1 MRYEIPQFIDVEDKL
16 FGPFTFKQFIYMTGG
31 AGLCY
36 LWSYWFPLPVAIA
49 VIVPTAV
56 FAWALAFAKVNTR
69 PFIEITQSFITYTL
83 RGKSYLWKRI
93 NQDKIQ
99 NAKQSAVST
108 PVAPQSAESIAE
120 QYKNTERR
128 IGDLAESLDLLD
140 QN

>member
-16 FGPFTFKQFIYMTGG
+16 FGPFTFKQFIYMVGG

-49 VIVPTAV
+49 IIVPTAV

-69 PFIEITQSFITYTL
+69 PFIEITQAFITYTL

-93 NQDKIQ
+93 NQEKIQ
-99 NAKQSAVST
+99 NTKQVPVST
-108 PVAPQSAESIAE
+108 PIVQPSAEDVAE